1 MDVCLV
7 AGARPDFVKVAPIV
21 RAINKAKAGGDDIS
35 YKLVYM
41 GAEGDHTLEQ
51 SLYCDLGMPAPDV
64 FLGIECDNLN
74 ELAGLSMAKFDAYLS
89 ESHTDLVL
97 VVDDLASTMAVAIA
111 TKKRGILLAHI
122 VAGTRSFDMSMP
134 KEINRLVIDGLSDFL
149 FTADSNSSSIATREG
164 AQLSHIYMV
173 GNVLVDSLR
182 YNCNRLEKPELFGQL
197 GMGEGDY
204 IVFTVNRKAVL
215 GDAKL
220 LEGIAQTV
228 QAAAGADHV
237 VHNQNPLA
245 IHIFQILFVQH
256 QTLLGSRGDGLIL
269 HDHRFRHVK
278 LGTFTGRNI
287 ALAALPAHLVGQR
300 NALCLGGDDD
310 VKLGALFEQLGGTG
324 NGEFHVAE
332 HDKRRNGQL
341 IVYLADRQLPC
352 QTGDIEGIN
361 ILHEDTLLFLQ
372 SYSTKAVR
380 GKISPEARPGCALPA
395 HGNADG
401 PHSGRRRD
409 RSW

>member
-21 RAINKAKAGGDDIS
+21 RAINNAKAGGDDIS

-41 GAEGDHTLEQ
+41 GAECDHTLEQ

-89 ESHTDLVL
+89 ENHTDLVL

-228 QAAAGADHV
+228 QAAAGGVRV
-237 VHNQNPLA
+237 VAPLRGVA
-245 IHIFQILFVQH
+245 KQVLEEILGKMPNFTIVPPLPYLEFGY
-256 QTLLGSRGDGLIL
+256 LLSHSKGIVTDSG
-269 HDHRFRHVK
+269 
-278 LGTFTGRNI
+278 NI
-287 ALAALPAHLVGQR
+287 AEEATFYGIPCATVNTYTEHKETVTRGTNVLVGENLAQLKE
-300 NALCLGGDDD
+300 AVADMCGGRWKNSSLPEMWDGRTAERI
-310 VKLGALFEQLGGTG
+310 VK
-324 NGEFHVAE
+324 
-332 HDKRRNGQL
+332 
-341 IVYLADRQLPC
+341 
-352 QTGDIEGIN
+352 
-361 ILHEDTLLFLQ
+361 ILTQIGH
-372 SYSTKAVR
+372 
-380 GKISPEARPGCALPA
+380 
-395 HGNADG
+395 
-401 PHSGRRRD
+401 
-409 RSW
+409 